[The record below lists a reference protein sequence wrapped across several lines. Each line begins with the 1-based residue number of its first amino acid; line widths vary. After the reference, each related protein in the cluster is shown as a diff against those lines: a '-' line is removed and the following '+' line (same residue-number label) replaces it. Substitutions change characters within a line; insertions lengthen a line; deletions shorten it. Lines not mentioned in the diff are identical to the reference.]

1 MFYKSFQKL
10 GLVHLNPLKNGLWY
24 LPPPPLSL
32 SFKKGPGL
40 EANPSQY
47 TE

>member
-10 GLVHLNPLKNGLWY
+10 GLVHLNPLEMDYGTC
-24 LPPPPLSL
+24 PPPPVSL